1 MPPKRS
7 CFFCPFGSLDR
18 WRWLR
23 QTHPDLYA
31 KAVALEE
38 HSKHF
43 PAQRLADQAFRNR
56 TDITLRSLGEIFDRG
71 EDLPMAMDV
80 EQRPLREPERQT
92 HLLCGVAHEALAAV
106 QPRL

>member
-7 CFFCPFGSLDR
+7 CFSCPFGSLDR

-38 HSKHF
+38 TQTI

-56 TDITLRSLGEIFDRG
+56 TDITLRSPGEIFDRG
-71 EDLPMAMDV
+71 EDVPVAMDV
-80 EQRPLREPERQT
+80 EQRP
-92 HLLCGVAHEALAAV
+92 CGAECVT
-106 QPRL
+106 